1 MARISKERKRE
12 KFVRVVYVDARRGN
26 IFRACKPLKSR
37 VIGQASPR
45 GREWEGSL
53 GGGEMTREKRKKGR
67 RTGERARERQRRSGI
82 RKRRI

>member
-1 MARISKERKRE
+1 MATISKERKKE
-12 KFVRVVYVDARRGN
+12 KFVRVVYVDARCGN

-53 GGGEMTREKRKKGR
+53 GGGEMTGEKRKKGR

>member
-1 MARISKERKRE
+1 MDIEMATISKERKRE

-53 GGGEMTREKRKKGR
+53 GGGEMTGEKRKKGEKNR
-67 RTGERARERQRRSGI
+67 
-82 RKRRI
+82 